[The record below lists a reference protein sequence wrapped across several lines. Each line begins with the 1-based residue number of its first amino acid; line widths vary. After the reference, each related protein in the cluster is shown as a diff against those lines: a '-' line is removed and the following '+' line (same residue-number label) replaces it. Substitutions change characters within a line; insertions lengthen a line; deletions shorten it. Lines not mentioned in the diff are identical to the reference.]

1 MLELA
6 WCSKARLC
14 WILNYLLS
22 KCLNLLD
29 VVRHSI
35 AGYWSSPG
43 LLYCHPQEILN
54 QQQCLL
60 SHEWHFPNHKPDM
73 TDAKAKCRH
82 SYIHTFIIIFKLSVI
97 DLQIQYYEL
106 TLSARQS
113 YRICKCAAIFPQ
125 QIKDDMLSSFIYAT
139 RQLNMPAHLG
149 IGHPVLSY
157 FVQLLVLVIQAQ
169 LQQLPPITTI
179 AKWI

>member
-1 MLELA
+1 MP
-6 WCSKARLC
+6 RQNVVIP
-14 WILNYLLS
+14 ILN
-22 KCLNLLD
+22 
-29 VVRHSI
+29 
-35 AGYWSSPG
+35 
-43 LLYCHPQEILN
+43 
-54 QQQCLL
+54 
-60 SHEWHFPNHKPDM
+60 HK
-73 TDAKAKCRH
+73 
-82 SYIHTFIIIFKLSVI
+82 FIIIFKLSVI

-113 YRICKCAAIFPQ
+113 KKNKCAAIFPQ
-125 QIKDDMLSSFIYAT
+125 QIKDDILSSFIYAT